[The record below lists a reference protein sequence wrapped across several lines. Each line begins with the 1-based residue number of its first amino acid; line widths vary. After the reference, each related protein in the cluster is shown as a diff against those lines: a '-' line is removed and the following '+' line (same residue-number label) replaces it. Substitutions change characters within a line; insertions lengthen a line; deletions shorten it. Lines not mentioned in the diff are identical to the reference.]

1 MATAAGGP
9 NLMWYLAL
17 VVLTVAMAVGSVW
30 MLRVWNDVK
39 GEESEKPVGPDDLL
53 GPLAQAFA
61 AGQMSEEEYQRIKQS
76 LGLGGSRP
84 VPTVPPRSIPEPPSD
99 VPA

>member
-1 MATAAGGP
+1 
-9 NLMWYLAL
+9 
-17 VVLTVAMAVGSVW
+17 VLTVAMAVGSVW
-30 MLRVWNDVK
+30 MLRFWNDVK
-39 GEESEKPVGPDDLL
+39 GETEEKPTRPDDLL

-84 VPTVPPRSIPEPPSD
+84 VPPKPRPTPDPPPPPD